1 MRPDVYQQVT
11 DRIIAVL
18 EAGTVPWQRP
28 WTGGGP
34 VNVRT
39 GRLYRGINVFL
50 LELMGFGDPRWGTYK
65 AIREAGGY
73 VRAGEHGTAIILG
86 KRVQKKRSPQAEPGE
101 QELNDSY
108 FLYRS
113 YKVFNA
119 EQCENL
125 QPLVDAPE
133 FEPLERAESIIYGYP
148 GPTISIGGGEASY
161 SETTDIVRCPA
172 PEHFPLRDNYY
183 ATLYHEL
190 VHSTGHKDRLAR
202 LESTGF
208 GTSPYAKEELVA
220 EMGAAMLC
228 GIAQLDPHIEQSAAY
243 IANWLQALQNDKK
256 LVVQAG
262 ALAQKACDLMLGTK
276 FEEGFSAAE
285 NREAVAA

>member
-1 MRPDVYQQVT
+1 MIDVYQQVT
-11 DRIIAVL
+11 DRIIAAL

-50 LELMGFGDPRWGTYK
+50 LELQGYGDPRWGTYK
-65 AIREAGGY
+65 AIKEAGGY
-73 VRAGEHGTAIILG
+73 VRAKQHGTHIILG
-86 KRVQKKRSPQAEPGE
+86 KRVMKRGKEEGE
-101 QELNDSY
+101 ENSSY

-113 YKVFNA
+113 YNVFNA

-133 FEPLERAESIIYGYP
+133 FEPLERAESILYGYP

-172 PEHFPLRDNYY
+172 PEHFPVRDNYY

-202 LESTGF
+202 LEHTGF
-208 GTSPYAKEELVA
+208 GSGPYAKEELVA

-228 GIAQLDPHIEQSAAY
+228 GIAQLDPHIDQSAAY
-243 IANWLQALQNDKK
+243 IANWLQRLQHDKK

-276 FEEGFSAAE
+276 FEEGFSGAE
-285 NREAVAA
+285 NPKEAVPA